1 MILSDSFSINVQ
13 ILVHPMSPKIAS
25 MKNKL
30 FIIAGALV
38 VTGAAAAGT
47 LYAYWDQAVPAV
59 GMVINYFRSW
69 SAPSGTTT
77 TELAAASKDA
87 GTVALSAPAAAL
99 LPNATAGNWPSYNKT
114 LTSERYS
121 QLSQINT
128 KNVSK
133 LKVLCIYDTKQYTGF
148 EAGLIMMND
157 ALIGATE
164 HDIFSLDPA
173 NCHENWRTSEDYKPA
188 TLQGVN
194 RGAAYMNGLL
204 FRGTQDGRVLAYDF
218 KTGKRIWET
227 TIADP
232 KLGETAPAAP
242 IAWNGLVFIGNAG
255 GDNKGVKG
263 RMYALDAK
271 TGKIVWEFY
280 LVPKIDGDPIRG
292 PQGATPLDM
301 STWKNASGT
310 PITGGATWT
319 SYTLD
324 PVTGQLYVPGGNP
337 APDFATGPREGENL
351 YSGAIVVLD
360 AKTGAY
366 KNHFK
371 RVPKDWHDWDVSTAP
386 ALIQTKGGKKLL
398 SVAPKDGHLY
408 GFDLA
413 TNTMLYRTPV
423 TRIENADAPFATGKA
438 VHFCPGTLGG
448 AEWNGPAYD
457 PYTNLILIGEV
468 DWCTTVTLQNDEQIQ
483 EVKPG
488 KPWSGMATIN
498 PYHTYGTP
506 DSFGNWAGWIYAV
519 DAETG
524 IWKWRL
530 KSNYPIE
537 SGMTPTAGGIAF
549 FGDMGGNFY
558 VLDAANGQRLW
569 GQKIGGAI
577 GGGVI
582 TYIANGAQKV
592 AVATGFTSILWP
604 TEVVTGKIV
613 ILGLGDASA
622 SQ

>member
-1 MILSDSFSINVQ
+1 MTRRLTTRNALLIV
-13 ILVHPMSPKIAS
+13 VCT
-25 MKNKL
+25 
-30 FIIAGALV
+30 LV
-38 VTGAAAAGT
+38 VTGGVAAGA
-47 LYAYWDQAVPAV
+47 LYVYWDQAVPIV
-59 GMVINYFRSW
+59 GMAINYYRSF
-69 SAPSGTTT
+69 SAPAGTTS
-77 TELAAASKDA
+77 TELAPGSSGVAA
-87 GTVALSAPAAAL
+87 VAASAPAATAT
-99 LPNATAGNWPSYNKT
+99 PNAASGDWPSYNKT

-128 KNVSK
+128 KNVGK
-133 LKVLCIYDTKQYTGF
+133 LKVLCTYDTGQYTSF
-148 EAGLIMMND
+148 ETGPIMVNG
-157 ALIGATE
+157 ALIGTTE
-164 HDIFSLDPA
+164 HDIFSIDPA
-173 NCHENWRTSEDYKPA
+173 NCHENWRTHEDYKPA
-188 TLQGVN
+188 SLLAVN
-194 RGAAYMNGLL
+194 RGAAYLDGLL
-204 FRGTQDGRVLAYDF
+204 FRGTEDGRVLAYDF
-218 KTGKRIWET
+218 KTGKRVWEM

-232 KLGETAPAAP
+232 KIGESTPAAP

-280 LVPKIDGDPIRG
+280 LVPKTEGDPTRG

-301 STWKNASGT
+301 STWKNATGT

-324 PVTGQLYVPGGNP
+324 PITGELYVPGGNP
-337 APDFATGPREGENL
+337 APDFATGPRDGANL
-351 YSGAIVVLD
+351 YSGSIVVLD

-366 KNHFK
+366 KKHFK
-371 RVPKDWHDWDVSTAP
+371 LVPKDWHDWDVSTAP
-386 ALIQTKGGKKLL
+386 ALIQTRGGKKLL

-413 TNTMLYRTPV
+413 TNTMLYRTPA
-423 TRIENADAPFATGKA
+423 TRIENTEAPFAIDKS
-438 VHFCPGTLGG
+438 VHFCPGTVGG

-457 PYTNLILIGEV
+457 PKTNLILIGEV
-468 DWCTTVTLQNDEQIQ
+468 DWCATVTLQSDKDIQ
-483 EVKPG
+483 AVTPG
-488 KPWSGMATIN
+488 KPWSAMATIN
-498 PYHTYGTP
+498 PYHTYGAP
-506 DSFGNWAGWIYAV
+506 DSFGNWAGWVYAI
-519 DAETG
+519 DADTG
-524 IWKWRL
+524 VWKWRL
-530 KSNYPIE
+530 KSNYPIQ
-537 SGMTPTAGGIAF
+537 SGMTPTAGGVVF

-582 TYIANGAQKV
+582 TYTANGAQRV

-604 TEVVTGKIV
+604 PEVVTGKIV
-613 ILGLGDASA
+613 ILGLGDATA

>member
-1 MILSDSFSINVQ
+1 MTRRLTTR
-13 ILVHPMSPKIAS
+13 
-25 MKNKL
+25 NKL
-30 FIIAGALV
+30 LIIVCALLVAGAVAAGALYV
-38 VTGAAAAGT
+38 
-47 LYAYWDQAVPAV
+47 YWDQAVPIV
-59 GMVINYFRSW
+59 GMAINYYRSF
-69 SAPSGTTT
+69 SAPAGTTS
-77 TELAAASKDA
+77 TELAPGSSGVAA
-87 GTVALSAPAAAL
+87 VAASAPAATAT
-99 LPNATAGNWPSYNKT
+99 PNAASGDWPSYNKT

-128 KNVSK
+128 KNVGK
-133 LKVLCIYDTKQYTGF
+133 LKVLCTYDTGQYTSF
-148 EAGLIMMND
+148 ETGPIMVNG
-157 ALIGATE
+157 ALIGTTE
-164 HDIFSLDPA
+164 HDIFSIDPA
-173 NCHENWRTSEDYKPA
+173 NCHENWRTHEDYKPA
-188 TLQGVN
+188 SLLAVN
-194 RGAAYMNGLL
+194 RGAAYLDGLL
-204 FRGTQDGRVLAYDF
+204 FRGTEDGRVLAYDF
-218 KTGKRIWET
+218 KTGKRVWET

-232 KLGETAPAAP
+232 KIGESTPAAP

-280 LVPKIDGDPIRG
+280 LVPKTEGDPTRG

-301 STWKNASGT
+301 STWKNATGT

-324 PVTGQLYVPGGNP
+324 PITGELYVPGGNP
-337 APDFATGPREGENL
+337 APDFATGPREGANL
-351 YSGAIVVLD
+351 YSGSIVVLD

-366 KNHFK
+366 KKHFK
-371 RVPKDWHDWDVSTAP
+371 LVPKDWHDWDVSTAP
-386 ALIQTKGGKKLL
+386 ALIQTRGGKKLL

-413 TNTMLYRTPV
+413 TNTMLYRTPA
-423 TRIENADAPFATGKA
+423 TRIENTEVPFAIDKS
-438 VHFCPGTLGG
+438 VHFCPGTVGG

-457 PYTNLILIGEV
+457 PKTNLILIGEV
-468 DWCTTVTLQNDEQIQ
+468 DWCATVTLQSDKDIQ
-483 EVKPG
+483 AVTPG
-488 KPWSGMATIN
+488 KPWSAMATIN
-498 PYHTYGTP
+498 PYHTYGAP
-506 DSFGNWAGWIYAV
+506 DSFGNWAGWVYAI
-519 DAETG
+519 DADTG
-524 IWKWRL
+524 VWKWRL
-530 KSNYPIE
+530 KSNYPIQ
-537 SGMTPTAGGIAF
+537 SGMTPTAGGVVF

-582 TYIANGAQKV
+582 TYTADGAQRV

-613 ILGLGDASA
+613 ILGLGDNLASR
-622 SQ
+622 